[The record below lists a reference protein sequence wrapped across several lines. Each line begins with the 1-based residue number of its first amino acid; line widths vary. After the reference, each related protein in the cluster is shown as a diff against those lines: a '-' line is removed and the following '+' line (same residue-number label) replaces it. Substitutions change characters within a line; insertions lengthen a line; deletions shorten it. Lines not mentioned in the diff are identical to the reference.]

1 MILDQCAS
9 ESLLSWFFANRRK
22 MPWREDPA
30 PYHVYVSE
38 IMLQQTRVEAA
49 TPYYLRFIGE
59 LPDVRTLA
67 ACEEER
73 LLKLWE
79 GLGYYSRAR
88 NMKRTAE
95 ICVREHGGEIP
106 ADREALLRLPG
117 IGSYTAGAILS
128 IAYHQPE
135 PVVDGNV
142 LRVLS
147 RLSGSEKDIADPKT
161 KAFFEEDL
169 RAFLRDFADA
179 KDHDPG
185 ALNQALMELGALRCL
200 PNGAPKCAECP
211 WRDRCK
217 AYIQDRTAEI
227 PVKSPKKARKTVDKT
242 VFLVRTGEG
251 TALVKNSREGLLSGL
266 YGLPEMPGH
275 LSEEEVRNIFGG
287 TGAEIRALPS
297 GKHIFT
303 HLEWHMKA
311 FFVSLPEGAALPPFL
326 GEAVFAGEEDA
337 RKGFPVAAAYRKWDL
352 FGEPSSQDGAET

>member
-22 MPWREDPA
+22 MPWREDPT

-79 GLGYYSRAR
+79 GLGYYSRVR

-106 ADREALLRLPG
+106 ADREALLGLPG

-147 RLSGSEKDIADPKT
+147 RLSGSERDIADPKT

-185 ALNQALMELGALRCL
+185 ALNQALMELGALICL
-200 PNGAPKCAECP
+200 PNGAPKCGACP
-211 WRDRCK
+211 WKDRCE
-217 AYIQDRTAEI
+217 AHLQGRTEEL
-227 PVKSPKKARKTVDKT
+227 PVKSPKKARETVDKT
-242 VFLVRTGEG
+242 VFIVRTGKG
-251 TALVKNSREGLLSGL
+251 TAFVKNGRKGLLSGL
-266 YGLPEMPGH
+266 YGLPEHPGH
-275 LSEEEVRNIFGG
+275 LTEEDVRTIFQ
-287 TGAEIRALPS
+287 GAGSVIRPLPT
-297 GKHIFT
+297 KIHIFT

-311 FFVSLPEGAALPPFL
+311 FLVTLKDDVELPAFL
-326 GEAVFAGEEDA
+326 KEAVFVTEEEA
-337 RKGFPVAAAYRKWDL
+337 REAFPVASAYRKWEL
-352 FGEPSSQDGAET
+352 FGDL